1 MTEDRQAAR
10 RLEQSLRDF
19 LAFTAVGARLV
30 ARGRAA
36 YDADE
41 MLRLAAEAILHRLG
55 EAVGRLDRGF
65 TEAHPT
71 VRWRQ
76 LEGVRNLV
84 AHEYHLVDY
93 AILWNVLETELPREA
108 AAIAKILGE
117 GRSA

>member
-1 MTEDRQAAR
+1 MTVDHDADRR
-10 RLEQSLRDF
+10 RQQTLTDILDF
-19 LAFTAVGARLV
+19 SATAARLV

-41 MLRLAAEAILHRLG
+41 MLRLAAEAILHRIG
-55 EAVGRLDRGF
+55 EAVARLDRRF

-76 LEGVRNLV
+76 MKSVRNVV

-93 AILWNVLETELPREA
+93 GILWNVLETDLPREA
-108 AAIAKILGE
+108 AAVARIVDAE
-117 GRSA
+117 R